1 MSEVQVINKISKK
14 VSELTV
20 DDIAVYCEESGVTI
34 SALCLKLNSLLN
46 ATREIKDRDGDIIDT
61 MPDNNIQ
68 LKALGVALELLK
80 LVSGKAVPTVGVVQ
94 HQLAPSDIARLEL
107 IATELKG
114 LETRLNTDTI
124 QRGITI
130 EPVDDAVISI
140 Q

>member
-94 HQLAPSDIARLEL
+94 HQLAPSDIARLES